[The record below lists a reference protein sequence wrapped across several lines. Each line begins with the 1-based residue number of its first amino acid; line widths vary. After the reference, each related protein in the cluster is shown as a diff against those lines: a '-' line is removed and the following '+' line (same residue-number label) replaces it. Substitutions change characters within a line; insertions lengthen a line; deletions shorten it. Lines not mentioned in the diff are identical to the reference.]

1 MQKCE
6 IHLHTPASHDY
17 KLTKGKTYKELEVE
31 DILEICERELLFN
44 KEQIQ
49 TFSEQIT
56 KGNFEGNGYYKL
68 LEEKNIPYEN
78 FKEYLTYMLIAHKL
92 YSENIQL
99 VVITDHNTIGGYD
112 KLKFALNEY
121 FKTRIKSSATYRKS
135 IFLLLGLEIS
145 CSDKNHVVGIFDE
158 SSISE
163 VQKLVNNH
171 IYSTVD
177 GTIDTSLTIIKKI
190 QKIGGIGYIAHINSS
205 DFLGTGLYKKE
216 LFATSHLLGF
226 TSLNNIDNL
235 FEKKI
240 LQYSNKRKED
250 FCIIY
255 EGDSHYL
262 EDIGIRNTWI
272 KINELSFNSFRKALT
287 DYKFS
292 IYTEKPQVTDKFI
305 KNIHVKP
312 SDKGFLGNISIG
324 DNGFYVDFSKDLNCI
339 IGVRGTGK
347 STLLNLI
354 DTIFSRTSANQ
365 QQLKFLAEHRVI
377 EIEFTYNNDD
387 YMLKFISQLDPHKE
401 YYTSE
406 FFLEKAFKEERNDM
420 HKLILAD
427 HWIDLYKISGEQIG
441 PVTGYLKNDILN
453 NVFRQSYSINNIVH
467 RIEKGE
473 IGDFVKEVIFD
484 GIRFDEIDSFLM
496 ELRNTNRNT
505 IRKYLKEQIPS
516 LKISMNERKKIVSE
530 KISSFNENNKKIL
543 QIYYGHGNKPQHDF
557 LEELLF
563 NINRERHIKGLL
575 LTWGDVERYLYQ
587 IIEKIDFL
595 DFLELLLW
603 QRFSKLEAIVS
614 LSSVMKSNANKS
626 LHDVNEGYEAIT
638 GQNLNSIYREIIKG
652 LFINQNNID
661 ACLRKYF
668 AAKDDFDI
676 YFNINSKESTKS
688 QGVLLLPIETLSLGQ
703 KVAAILTFIFNFGL
717 HTNDNTPLLIDQPED
732 NMDSQYIYINLVESS
747 YS

>member
-1 MQKCE
+1 
-6 IHLHTPASHDY
+6 
-17 KLTKGKTYKELEVE
+17 
-31 DILEICERELLFN
+31 
-44 KEQIQ
+44 
-49 TFSEQIT
+49 
-56 KGNFEGNGYYKL
+56 
-68 LEEKNIPYEN
+68 
-78 FKEYLTYMLIAHKL
+78 MLIAHKL

-339 IGVRGTGK
+339 IGGRGTGK

-505 IRKYLKEQIPS
+505 
-516 LKISMNERKKIVSE
+516 
-530 KISSFNENNKKIL
+530 ENI
-543 QIYYGHGNKPQHDF
+543 
-557 LEELLF
+557 
-563 NINRERHIKGLL
+563 
-575 LTWGDVERYLYQ
+575 
-587 IIEKIDFL
+587 
-595 DFLELLLW
+595 
-603 QRFSKLEAIVS
+603 
-614 LSSVMKSNANKS
+614 
-626 LHDVNEGYEAIT
+626 
-638 GQNLNSIYREIIKG
+638 
-652 LFINQNNID
+652 
-661 ACLRKYF
+661 
-668 AAKDDFDI
+668 
-676 YFNINSKESTKS
+676 
-688 QGVLLLPIETLSLGQ
+688 
-703 KVAAILTFIFNFGL
+703 
-717 HTNDNTPLLIDQPED
+717 
-732 NMDSQYIYINLVESS
+732 
-747 YS
+747 

>member
-1 MQKCE
+1 M
-6 IHLHTPASHDY
+6 
-17 KLTKGKTYKELEVE
+17 
-31 DILEICERELLFN
+31 
-44 KEQIQ
+44 
-49 TFSEQIT
+49 
-56 KGNFEGNGYYKL
+56 
-68 LEEKNIPYEN
+68 
-78 FKEYLTYMLIAHKL
+78 
-92 YSENIQL
+92 
-99 VVITDHNTIGGYD
+99 
-112 KLKFALNEY
+112 
-121 FKTRIKSSATYRKS
+121 
-135 IFLLLGLEIS
+135 
-145 CSDKNHVVGIFDE
+145 
-158 SSISE
+158 
-163 VQKLVNNH
+163 
-171 IYSTVD
+171 
-177 GTIDTSLTIIKKI
+177 
-190 QKIGGIGYIAHINSS
+190 
-205 DFLGTGLYKKE
+205 
-216 LFATSHLLGF
+216 
-226 TSLNNIDNL
+226 NL

-339 IGVRGTGK
+339 IGGRGTGK

-505 IRKYLKEQIPS
+505 
-516 LKISMNERKKIVSE
+516 
-530 KISSFNENNKKIL
+530 ENI
-543 QIYYGHGNKPQHDF
+543 
-557 LEELLF
+557 
-563 NINRERHIKGLL
+563 
-575 LTWGDVERYLYQ
+575 
-587 IIEKIDFL
+587 
-595 DFLELLLW
+595 
-603 QRFSKLEAIVS
+603 
-614 LSSVMKSNANKS
+614 
-626 LHDVNEGYEAIT
+626 
-638 GQNLNSIYREIIKG
+638 
-652 LFINQNNID
+652 
-661 ACLRKYF
+661 
-668 AAKDDFDI
+668 
-676 YFNINSKESTKS
+676 
-688 QGVLLLPIETLSLGQ
+688 
-703 KVAAILTFIFNFGL
+703 
-717 HTNDNTPLLIDQPED
+717 
-732 NMDSQYIYINLVESS
+732 
-747 YS
+747 